1 MNELKVFSNTEFG
14 TVRTVTIDGEPW
26 FVGSDIAK
34 ELGYSI
40 PSKAVTDHCKHFL
53 KRKVGVQTG
62 VRQDGSACE
71 QQIEMNVIPES
82 DLYRLVM
89 KSKLPSAE
97 RFSDWVFDEVLPSI
111 RRNGGYIAG
120 QEQMTNEQIIA
131 NALVLANKV
140 IEDKNKEI
148 AQMQPKSDY
157 FDRLVDSKLLT
168 TFRDC
173 AKEFNMKPGTFTNW
187 LRENGYIYNDR
198 HNIIKPYQTYVE
210 SGLFSLKDFNTP
222 YGYSNVQTYVTVKGK
237 ETFRLLLG
245 IG

>member
-14 TVRTVTIDGEPW
+14 TVRTVMIDGEVY
-26 FVGSDIAK
+26 FVGKDVAEI
-34 ELGYSI
+34 LGYKDTSD
-40 PSKAVTDHCKHFL
+40 AM
-53 KRKVGVQTG
+53 KRHVDEEDKLTRCFTESGQNREMYIINESGLYSLVF
-62 VRQDGSACE
+62 GS
-71 QQIEMNVIPES
+71 
-82 DLYRLVM
+82 RLD
-89 KSKLPSAE
+89 SAKKFK
-97 RFSDWVFDEVLPSI
+97 RWITSEVLPSI
-111 RRNGGYIAG
+111 RRNGGYIVG

-157 FDRLVDSKLLT
+157 FDRLVYSKLLT